1 MPITT
6 DYEVFAERY
15 HAPSEIISQTSPVA
29 YITMIHLAEIE
40 KLKSQVVTLRE
51 AWSAENEKLKEENE
65 RILDR
70 GSQVASDLFIE
81 NEKLKNRYQD
91 LLIER
96 DNANSFIEES
106 GGWGDFEDY
115 VKSEFGV
122 DS

>member
-15 HAPSEIISQTSPVA
+15 HAPSEIISQTDQN
-29 YITMIHLAEIE
+29 TMIHLAEIE